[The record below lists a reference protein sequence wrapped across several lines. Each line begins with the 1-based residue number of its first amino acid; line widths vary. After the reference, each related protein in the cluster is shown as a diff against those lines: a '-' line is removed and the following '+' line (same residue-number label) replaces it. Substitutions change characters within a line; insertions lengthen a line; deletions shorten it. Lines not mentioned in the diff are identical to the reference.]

1 MRKTITK
8 EELEIIKSTLE
19 YELVEIVD
27 AHTQHYTESFISE
40 MVDDEG
46 IEKFEKKFFPA
57 VENDIDYINDLIEPI
72 FNNNGYTDFFGW
84 TKNKRYLYIK
94 KDGFLDFSVSREEIS
109 EYLSHDETLLMVS
122 KIGGGFFEGWVE
134 QREKLATVWRAG
146 TKNKTKR
153 MPRALPEK
161 TTI

>member
-46 IEKFEKKFFPA
+46 IEKFEKKCENLYERDLQCLFGILITNHLDYLINKYDLV
-57 VENDIDYINDLIEPI
+57 VENDEVNDDLMTPIYIEYMTKYLDHKLYEIDDSEIYNAYSQFILEDVAEYNREIRDRKLSLIGIE
-72 FNNNGYTDFFGW
+72 D
-84 TKNKRYLYIK
+84 
-94 KDGFLDFSVSREEIS
+94 
-109 EYLSHDETLLMVS
+109 
-122 KIGGGFFEGWVE
+122 
-134 QREKLATVWRAG
+134 
-146 TKNKTKR
+146 
-153 MPRALPEK
+153 
-161 TTI
+161 